1 MQYLIIGAVS
11 LLSGLTASLGLGG
24 GFVLVIYLTAIA
36 NMQQME
42 AQGINLV
49 FFIPIAILSLVLHA
63 KNKLLDK
70 RPLLPSILGGIL
82 GVGIGFGLSC
92 LIGSAW
98 LSKLFAIF
106 RCRACT
112 SSPQVLCAV
121 CRRVGC
127 RYLSGRKPTL

>member
-49 FFIPIAILSLVLHA
+49 FFIPIAILSLVLHV

-106 RCRACT
+106 ILIIGIKELFHKKTNSNAPKSST
-112 SSPQVLCAV
+112 SD
-121 CRRVGC
+121 RG
-127 RYLSGRKPTL
+127 

>member
-70 RPLLPSILGGIL
+70 RPLLPSILGGML

-98 LSKLFAIF
+98 LSKLFAVFILIIGIKELF
-106 RCRACT
+106 HKKTNSNAPKSST
-112 SSPQVLCAV
+112 SDC
-121 CRRVGC
+121 G
-127 RYLSGRKPTL
+127 